1 MTTKLSRAY
10 LEESLTAAK
19 RLLPGWQYATIRQ
32 AAIPRAG
39 ARARHSPEKR
49 PPSAVQSLIFDKATF
64 TADQARAWASE
75 HGYESV
81 GVDETDASFRFRQE
95 EPGDFVVMRTIA
107 LTEGV
112 KAVIGIKGAA
122 EEGEAIGK
130 GSPDQPRDEEGKW
143 TGIGGASS
151 SSTPGLGAY
160 ARSLGQ
166 RQRAEPLKDLKYLP
180 DKEGGNVDWSKFND
194 MQALSSRE
202 HRASQYELGFPVG
215 ELHEFKGMP
224 TFVVEPHP
232 LRGGS
237 RHRRSFDSR
246 GTLVITKS
254 EPAPIAKAGA
264 AVPTSGPA
272 GAPILF
278 VGTATTALD
287 FARREPL
294 TGQAGATFR
303 EEVLAPLGLRPDE
316 VAVTNL
322 VPVPL
327 AKEPDA
333 GDAAMWRPWIE
344 DEIRRVRPALVVA
357 LGKTARD
364 ALGDLADFGLPHP
377 AALRGGDTRGEVAR
391 KVKALRKS
399 LTEKLAACTSRG
411 TSDGAPIQGAADA
424 TSSQADLGVDRAVRV
439 AKADRAKQ
447 VVYGV
452 VLDPYVVDTQNDWT
466 PPAEIE
472 QAAHR
477 WLAESRVVGLSHEG
491 KAKAVPVESYMVP
504 YPSEEDYT
512 RAMRGEPHR
521 AARTK
526 LGEQE
531 VASGAWILGVRVDD
545 ADTWA
550 KVDAGELDAFSIGGF
565 SERANTTRAA
575 MPSVEFV

>member
-1 MTTKLSRAY
+1 MTSKLSRAY

-32 AAIPRAG
+32 AALPRSG

-75 HGYESV
+75 HGYESG

-122 EEGEAIGK
+122 AEEGEGAPQIDAAADAAK
-130 GSPDQPRDEEGKW
+130 SDEPREGAA
-143 TGIGGASS
+143 TDA
-151 SSTPGLGAY
+151 P
-160 ARSLGQ
+160 
-166 RQRAEPLKDLKYLP
+166 
-180 DKEGGNVDWSKFND
+180 
-194 MQALSSRE
+194 
-202 HRASQYELGFPVG
+202 
-215 ELHEFKGMP
+215 
-224 TFVVEPHP
+224 
-232 LRGGS
+232 
-237 RHRRSFDSR
+237 
-246 GTLVITKS
+246 
-254 EPAPIAKAGA
+254 PAPIAKADA

-333 GDAAMWRPWIE
+333 GDAARWRPWIE

-377 AALRGGDTRGEVAR
+377 SALRKGDTRGEVAR
-391 KVKALRKS
+391 KVKAIRKS

-477 WLAESRVVGLSHEG
+477 WLAESRVVGLIHEG

-521 AARTK
+521 AVRTK